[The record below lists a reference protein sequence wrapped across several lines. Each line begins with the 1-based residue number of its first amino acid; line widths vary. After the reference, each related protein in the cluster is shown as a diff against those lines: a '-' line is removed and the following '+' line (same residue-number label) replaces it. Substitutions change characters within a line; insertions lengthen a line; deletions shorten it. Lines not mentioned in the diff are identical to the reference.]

1 MSESLFPPGTSV
13 CVKQTVDKRDR
24 PYEAEVVGVVEAW
37 EELPTGSWYAHGRKD
52 PGDNAGPR
60 LWLKRLKLRK
70 PDGELTLL
78 VIDDSSTI
86 TKVETVND

>member
-13 CVKQTVDKRDR
+13 CVKQSVDKRDR
-24 PYEAEVVGVVEAW
+24 PYEAEVVGVIEAW
-37 EELPTGSWYAHGRKD
+37 QELPTGSWYAHGRKN
-52 PGDNAGPR
+52 PGESAGPR

-78 VIDDSSTI
+78 VIDASSKI
-86 TKVETVND
+86 TKIETVHD